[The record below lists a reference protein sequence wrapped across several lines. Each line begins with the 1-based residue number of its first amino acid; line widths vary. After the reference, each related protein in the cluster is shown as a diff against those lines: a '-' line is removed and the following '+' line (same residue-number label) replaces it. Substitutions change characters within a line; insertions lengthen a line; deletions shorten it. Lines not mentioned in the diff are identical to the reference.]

1 VNPRLALL
9 EPQREATSALLLSHL
24 RQTPPSLLVV
34 LVVLVVLLAVK
45 MTTLLARLPLPW
57 ARMFPQPLSLLRPQ
71 PPHSQRSCLWNR
83 LRLAPP
89 PVVAAMISTSLGMRM
104 MTSLAPL
111 LLLWEM
117 LPPMHRMTQRIR
129 PLLRNR
135 KMPLLVV
142 TDAAVVR
149 KVPQEETAR
158 SSGAPAK
165 QLGLPLPSASLRP
178 FRLLHR
184 RGLLLR
190 RRRII
195 TVASG

>member
-1 VNPRLALL
+1 VNPRLALQV
-9 EPQREATSALLLSHL
+9 EPQRQATAALLLSHL
-24 RQTPPSLLVV
+24 RQTPPSL